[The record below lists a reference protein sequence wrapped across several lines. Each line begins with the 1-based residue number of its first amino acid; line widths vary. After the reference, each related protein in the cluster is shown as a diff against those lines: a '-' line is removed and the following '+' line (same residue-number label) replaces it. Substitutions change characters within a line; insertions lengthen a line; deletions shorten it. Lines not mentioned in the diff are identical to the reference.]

1 MSQSTTN
8 EIVALVTGATDG
20 IGRETA
26 RALVRRGARVVVHG
40 RKPDRIAETVAEL
53 ESIGGVAQP
62 PPVTG
67 NFMKLADVR
76 AMGAELA
83 ARPHPLHVLVNNA
96 GVFMNERAVTDDGF
110 ELTMAVNHDAP
121 FLLTHLLLPT
131 LRASG
136 RPGAPARVV
145 NVSSVAHMRGR
156 IDLADLDFTR
166 GWSGY
171 GAYAASKLANV
182 LFTVELARRLT
193 GAGAPVVTNALHP
206 GVVGT
211 KLLRE
216 GFGTDGSES
225 LEEGAATSVMLALD
239 PIGAEV
245 SGRYFAAQRE
255 SRAAAAAR
263 DPELLRQFYD
273 ESARRVGVAPLPDP
287 SNS

>member
-8 EIVALVTGATDG
+8 EIVAVVTGATDG

-53 ESIGGVAQP
+53 ESIAGAAQP
-62 PPVTG
+62 APVTG

-83 ARPHPLHVLVNNA
+83 ARPHPIHVLVNNA
-96 GVFMNERAVTDDGF
+96 GVFMNERDVTDDGF

-121 FLLTHLLLPT
+121 FLLTHLLLPM

-136 RPGAPARVV
+136 RPGAPARIL
-145 NVSSVAHMRGR
+145 NVSSVAHLRGR

-182 LFTVELARRLT
+182 LFTVELARRL
-193 GAGAPVVTNALHP
+193 AGAPVVVNALHP

-239 PIGAEV
+239 PVGAEL

-255 SRAAAAAR
+255 ARPAAAAR
-263 DPELLRQFYD
+263 DAQLLRQFYD
-273 ESARRVGVAPLPDP
+273 ESARRVGVAPLPEP

>member
-8 EIVALVTGATDG
+8 DSVVVVTGATDG

-26 RALVRRGARVVVHG
+26 RELVRRGARVVVHG

-53 ESIGGVAQP
+53 ESIAGRPQP
-62 PPVTG
+62 PPVAG
-67 NFMKLADVR
+67 NFMSLADVR
-76 AMGAELA
+76 AIGADLS
-83 ARPHPLHVLVNNA
+83 ARPHPIHVLVNNA
-96 GVFMNERAVTDDGF
+96 GVFMNERDLSADGF
-110 ELTMAVNHDAP
+110 ELTMAVNHYAP
-121 FLLTHLLLPT
+121 FLLTHLLLPS

-136 RPGAPARVV
+136 RPGAPARIV
-145 NVSSVAHMRGR
+145 NVSSVAHLRGR

-166 GWSGY
+166 GFSGY
-171 GAYAASKLANV
+171 GSYAASKLANV
-182 LFTVELARRLT
+182 LFTVELARRLE
-193 GAGAPVVTNALHP
+193 GLGAPVVTNALHP

-216 GFGTDGSES
+216 GFGTSGSES

-239 PIGAEV
+239 PAGAEV

-255 SRAAAAAR
+255 ARPAAAAR
-263 DPELLRQFYD
+263 DPDLLRRFYD
-273 ESARRVGVAPLPDP
+273 ESARRVGVEPLPEP

>member
-1 MSQSTTN
+1 MTTTRSN
-8 EIVALVTGATDG
+8 TDVVVVVTGATDG

-26 RALVRRGARVVVHG
+26 RELVRRGARVVVHG
-40 RKPDRIAETVAEL
+40 RRPDRIAETVAEL
-53 ESIGGVAQP
+53 ESLAGTPQP
-62 PPVTG
+62 APVTA
-67 NFMKLADVR
+67 NFMQLADVR

-83 ARPHPLHVLVNNA
+83 ARPHPIHVLINNA
-96 GVFMNERAVTDDGF
+96 GLFMNERELSADGH

-121 FLLTHLLLPT
+121 FLLTHLLLPK
-131 LRASG
+131 LRTTG
-136 RPGAPARVV
+136 RSESPARIL

-156 IDLADLDFTR
+156 IDLADLDFKR

-182 LFTVELARRLT
+182 LFTVELARRLRDE
-193 GAGAPVVTNALHP
+193 PIKVNALHP

-216 GFGTDGSES
+216 GFGTGGSES

-245 SGRYFAAQRE
+245 SGRYFANQKEARP
-255 SRAAAAAR
+255 AAAAR
-263 DPELLRQFYD
+263 DDELAAKFYE
-273 ESARRVGVAPLPDP
+273 ESARRVGVEPLPA
-287 SNS
+287 